1 VKHTTLLCFTVAL
14 MLASALPAAAQS
26 GGNELRFG
34 VMPYLW
40 LPTIDAT
47 SSSAPPT
54 GTPR

>member
-1 VKHTTLLCFTVAL
+1 VKHRTLLCFTVAL